1 MLDTEKACT
10 RINQQADGGEVA
22 MNHFIEKEW
31 LMEHLED
38 KNIRIADCRYNL
50 GSSEEGYE
58 AYVKNHI
65 PGAVYFH
72 LSKDL
77 SGPVAAHG
85 GRHPLPAIENL
96 KETFALAGI
105 SEETTVIAYDGGE
118 GSYAARLWWLLN
130 YLGHEKV
137 YILNG
142 GYKAWKES
150 DYPTNDTIP
159 SFPKAEFNVRLNEGI
174 FASQDEVRTIVEA
187 QDKEVVII
195 DSRENKRYLGI
206 EEPID
211 KKCGHIPG
219 AINKV
224 WTEGFESGRIKSSE
238 EQENRFKEID
248 KDKQL
253 IVYCG
258 SGVTAT
264 PNFIALKMAG
274 FNKVKL
280 YAGSFSDWISYEE
293 NEVETGEVRK

>member
-1 MLDTEKACT
+1 
-10 RINQQADGGEVA
+10 
-22 MNHFIEKEW
+22 MNHFVEKEW
-31 LMEHLED
+31 LLEHLED
-38 KNIRIADCRYNL
+38 KNILIADCRYNL
-50 GSSEEGYE
+50 GASGEGYNS
-58 AYVKNHI
+58 YVKDHI

-77 SGPVAAHG
+77 SGPVSAHG
-85 GRHPLPAIENL
+85 GRHPLPAIDDL
-96 KETFALAGI
+96 QETFSLAGI
-105 SEETTVIAYDGGE
+105 AEETTVIAYDGGE

-142 GYKAWKES
+142 GYKGWKNAG
-150 DYPTNDTIP
+150 YPTNETIP
-159 SFPKAEFNVRLNEGI
+159 TYLKTEFKVHLNDDI
-174 FASQDEVRTIVEA
+174 FVSQEEVKTIVESKNA
-187 QDKEVVII
+187 DTVII

-211 KKCGHIPG
+211 KKAGHIPG

-224 WTEGFESGRIKSSE
+224 WTEGFENGRIKSVE
-238 EQENRFKEID
+238 EQRKRFQEIN
-248 KDKQL
+248 KDKQV

-274 FNKVKL
+274 YDKVKL
-280 YAGSFSDWISYEE
+280 YAGSFSDWISYEG
-293 NEVETGEVRK
+293 NEVSTGKE

>member
-1 MLDTEKACT
+1 
-10 RINQQADGGEVA
+10 

-31 LMEHLED
+31 LLEHLED

-50 GSSEEGYE
+50 GASEEGYNS
-58 AYVKNHI
+58 YVKDHI

-85 GRHPLPAIENL
+85 GRHPLPAIDDL
-96 KETFALAGI
+96 KETFSLAGI

-137 YILNG
+137 FILNG
-142 GYKAWKES
+142 GYKVWKNA
-150 DYPTNDTIP
+150 DYPTNETIP
-159 SFPKAEFNVRLNEGI
+159 TYLKTEFKIHLNDDI
-174 FASQDEVRTIVEA
+174 LASQEEVKTIVESKNT
-187 QDKEVVII
+187 DTVII

-211 KKCGHIPG
+211 KKAGHIPG

-224 WTEGFESGRIKSSE
+224 WTEGFENGRIKSFE
-238 EQENRFKEID
+238 EQSKRFQEIN
-248 KDKQL
+248 KDKQV

-274 FNKVKL
+274 YDKVKL
-280 YAGSFSDWISYEE
+280 YAGSFSDWISYEG
-293 NEVETGEVRK
+293 NEVSTGKE

>member
-1 MLDTEKACT
+1 
-10 RINQQADGGEVA
+10 
-22 MNHFIEKEW
+22 MNPFIEKEW
-31 LMEHLED
+31 LLEHLDD

-50 GSSEEGYE
+50 GVSEEGYDS
-58 AYVKNHI
+58 YVRAHI

-77 SGPVAAHG
+77 SGPIAAHG
-85 GRHPLPAIENL
+85 GRHPLPTIADL
-96 KETFALAGI
+96 QETFSLAGI

-142 GYKAWKES
+142 GYKAWK
-150 DYPTNDTIP
+150 DAGYQTNDTIP
-159 SFPKAEFNVRLNEGI
+159 TYKRAEFKVCLNKDM
-174 FASQDEVRTIVEA
+174 FASQEEVRKVVEG
-187 QDKEVVII
+187 KNEETVII

-219 AINKV
+219 AINKF
-224 WTEGFESGRIKSSE
+224 WLEGFEDGRIKSIE
-238 EQENRFKEID
+238 EQERRFKEID
-248 KDKQL
+248 KDKQV

-274 FNKVKL
+274 YNNVKL

-293 NEVETGEVRK
+293 NEVETGEND

>member
-1 MLDTEKACT
+1 
-10 RINQQADGGEVA
+10 
-22 MNHFIEKEW
+22 MNPFIEKEW
-31 LMEHLED
+31 LLEHLDD

-50 GSSEEGYE
+50 GVPEEGYDS
-58 AYVKNHI
+58 YVRAHI

-77 SGPVAAHG
+77 SGPIASHG
-85 GRHPLPAIENL
+85 GRHPLPAIEDL
-96 KETFALAGI
+96 EETFSLAGI

-118 GSYAARLWWLLN
+118 GSYAARLWWMLH

-142 GYKAWKES
+142 GYNAWKDAGYQTNERI
-150 DYPTNDTIP
+150 PTY
-159 SFPKAEFNVRLNEGI
+159 KRAEFKVRLNNEV
-174 FASQDEVRTIVEA
+174 FASQEEVRIAVKAKNEET
-187 QDKEVVII
+187 VII

-219 AINKV
+219 AINKF
-224 WTEGFESGRIKSSE
+224 WMEGFKDGRIKSIE
-238 EQENRFKEID
+238 EQERRFKEID
-248 KDKQL
+248 KNKQV

-274 FNKVKL
+274 YNNVKL
-280 YAGSFSDWISYEE
+280 YAGSFSDWISYAE
-293 NEVETGEVRK
+293 NEVETGEND

>member
-1 MLDTEKACT
+1 
-10 RINQQADGGEVA
+10 
-22 MNHFIEKEW
+22 MNHFVEKEW
-31 LMEHLED
+31 LLEHLED

-50 GSSEEGYE
+50 GASEEGYNS
-58 AYVKNHI
+58 YVKDHI

-77 SGPVAAHG
+77 SGPVSAHG
-85 GRHPLPAIENL
+85 GRHPLPAIDDL
-96 KETFALAGI
+96 QETFSLAGI

-142 GYKAWKES
+142 GYKGWKNIG
-150 DYPTNDTIP
+150 YPTNETIP
-159 SFPKAEFNVRLNEGI
+159 TYLKTEFKVHLNDDI
-174 FASQDEVRTIVEA
+174 FVSQEEVKTIVESKNA
-187 QDKEVVII
+187 DTVII

-211 KKCGHIPG
+211 KKAGHIPG

-224 WTEGFESGRIKSSE
+224 WTEGFENGRIKSVE
-238 EQENRFKEID
+238 EQRKRFQEIN

-274 FNKVKL
+274 YDKVKL
-280 YAGSFSDWISYEE
+280 YAGSFSDWISYEG
-293 NEVETGEVRK
+293 NEVSTGKE

>member
-1 MLDTEKACT
+1 
-10 RINQQADGGEVA
+10 
-22 MNHFIEKEW
+22 MNHFVEKEW
-31 LMEHLED
+31 LLEHLED

-50 GSSEEGYE
+50 GASEEGYNS
-58 AYVKNHI
+58 YVKDHI

-77 SGPVAAHG
+77 SGPVSAHG
-85 GRHPLPAIENL
+85 GRHPLPAIDDL
-96 KETFALAGI
+96 QETFSLAGI

-142 GYKAWKES
+142 GYKAWKNAG
-150 DYPTNDTIP
+150 YPTNETIP
-159 SFPKAEFNVRLNEGI
+159 TYLKTEFKVHLNDDI
-174 FASQDEVRTIVEA
+174 FVSQEEVKTIVESKNA
-187 QDKEVVII
+187 DTVII

-211 KKCGHIPG
+211 KKAGHIPG

-224 WTEGFESGRIKSSE
+224 WTEGFENGRIKSVE
-238 EQENRFKEID
+238 EQRKRFQEINR
-248 KDKQL
+248 DKQV

-274 FNKVKL
+274 YDKVKL
-280 YAGSFSDWISYEE
+280 YAGSFSDWISYEG
-293 NEVETGEVRK
+293 NEVSTGKE

>member
-1 MLDTEKACT
+1 
-10 RINQQADGGEVA
+10 
-22 MNHFIEKEW
+22 MNYFIEKEW
-31 LMEHLED
+31 LLEHLQD

-50 GSSEEGYE
+50 GLSEEGYDS
-58 AYVKNHI
+58 YVKDHI

-77 SGPVAAHG
+77 SGPVSVHG
-85 GRHPLPAIENL
+85 GRHPLPAIEDL
-96 KETFALAGI
+96 QETFSLAGI

-130 YLGHEKV
+130 YVGHEKV

-142 GYKAWKES
+142 GYKAWK
-150 DYPTNDTIP
+150 DAGYPTNDTIP
-159 SFPKAEFNVRLNEGI
+159 TYLKTEFKVHLNDKI
-174 FASQDEVRTIVEA
+174 FASQEEVKKMVEA
-187 QDKEVVII
+187 KNDETVII
-195 DSRENKRYLGI
+195 DSRENKRYLGM

-211 KKCGHIPG
+211 KKAGHIPG

-224 WTEGFESGRIKSSE
+224 WTEGFENGRIKSIK
-238 EQENRFKEID
+238 EQEKRFKEID
-248 KDKQL
+248 KDKQV

-274 FNKVKL
+274 YNNVKL
-280 YAGSFSDWISYEE
+280 YAGSFSDWITYEE
-293 NEVETGEVRK
+293 NEVETGKNVR

>member
-1 MLDTEKACT
+1 
-10 RINQQADGGEVA
+10 
-22 MNHFIEKEW
+22 MNHFVEKEW
-31 LMEHLED
+31 LLEHLED

-50 GSSEEGYE
+50 GASEEGYNS
-58 AYVKNHI
+58 YVKDHI

-77 SGPVAAHG
+77 SGPVSAHG
-85 GRHPLPAIENL
+85 GRHPLPAIDDL
-96 KETFALAGI
+96 QETFSLAGI

-142 GYKAWKES
+142 GYKGWKNIG
-150 DYPTNDTIP
+150 YPTNETIP
-159 SFPKAEFNVRLNEGI
+159 TYLKTEFKVHLNDDI
-174 FASQDEVRTIVEA
+174 FVSQEEVKTIVESKNA
-187 QDKEVVII
+187 DTVII

-211 KKCGHIPG
+211 KKAGHIPG

-224 WTEGFESGRIKSSE
+224 WTEGFENGRIKSVE
-238 EQENRFKEID
+238 EQRKRFQEIN
-248 KDKQL
+248 KDKQV

-274 FNKVKL
+274 YDKVKL
-280 YAGSFSDWISYEE
+280 YAGSFSDWISYEG
-293 NEVETGEVRK
+293 NEVSTGKE

>member
-1 MLDTEKACT
+1 
-10 RINQQADGGEVA
+10 
-22 MNHFIEKEW
+22 MNHFVEKEW
-31 LMEHLED
+31 LLEHLED

-50 GSSEEGYE
+50 GASEEGYNS
-58 AYVKNHI
+58 YVKDHI

-77 SGPVAAHG
+77 SGPVSAHG
-85 GRHPLPAIENL
+85 GRHPLPAIDDL
-96 KETFALAGI
+96 QETFSLAGI

-142 GYKAWKES
+142 GYKGWKNIG
-150 DYPTNDTIP
+150 YPTNETIP
-159 SFPKAEFNVRLNEGI
+159 TYLKTEFKVHLNDDI
-174 FASQDEVRTIVEA
+174 FVSQEEVKTIVESKNA
-187 QDKEVVII
+187 DTVII

-211 KKCGHIPG
+211 KKAGHIPG

-224 WTEGFESGRIKSSE
+224 WTEGFENGRIKSIE
-238 EQENRFKEID
+238 EQRKRFQEINR
-248 KDKQL
+248 DKQV

-274 FNKVKL
+274 YDKVKL
-280 YAGSFSDWISYEE
+280 YAGSFSDWISYEG
-293 NEVETGEVRK
+293 NEVSTGKE

>member
-1 MLDTEKACT
+1 
-10 RINQQADGGEVA
+10 
-22 MNHFIEKEW
+22 MNPFIEKEW
-31 LMEHLED
+31 LLEHLDD

-50 GSSEEGYE
+50 GVSEEGYDS
-58 AYVKNHI
+58 YVMDHI

-77 SGPVAAHG
+77 SGPIAAHG
-85 GRHPLPAIENL
+85 GRHPLPVIEDL
-96 KETFALAGI
+96 EETFSLAGI

-118 GSYAARLWWLLN
+118 SSYAARLWWLLH

-142 GYKAWKES
+142 GYKAWK
-150 DYPTNDTIP
+150 DAGFQTNDTIP
-159 SFPKAEFNVRLNEGI
+159 TYKKTAFKVRLNNEI
-174 FASQDEVRTIVEA
+174 IASQEEVRKAVKAKNQET
-187 QDKEVVII
+187 VII

-219 AINKV
+219 AINKF
-224 WTEGFESGRIKSSE
+224 WMEGFEDGRIKSID
-238 EQENRFKEID
+238 EQEKRFKEID
-248 KDKQL
+248 KEKQV

-274 FNKVKL
+274 YNNVKL

-293 NEVETGEVRK
+293 NEVETGEND

>member
-1 MLDTEKACT
+1 
-10 RINQQADGGEVA
+10 
-22 MNHFIEKEW
+22 MNPFIEKEW
-31 LMEHLED
+31 LQDHLND

-50 GSSEEGYE
+50 GLSEEGYE
-58 AYVKNHI
+58 AYVKDHI

-77 SGPVAAHG
+77 SGSISAHG
-85 GRHPLPAIENL
+85 GRHPLPAIEDL
-96 KETFALAGI
+96 QETFSHAGI
-105 SEETTVIAYDGGE
+105 SDETTVIAYDGGE

-142 GYKAWKES
+142 GYKAWKDAGYPANES
-150 DYPTNDTIP
+150 IPTYMR
-159 SFPKAEFNVRLNEGI
+159 AEFKVRLNNEI
-174 FASQDEVRTIVEA
+174 FASQEEVKTVVEA
-187 QDKEVVII
+187 KNEETVII

-224 WTEGFESGRIKSSE
+224 WTEGFENGHIKSIK
-238 EQENRFKEID
+238 EQEKRFKEID
-248 KDKQL
+248 KDKHV

-274 FNKVKL
+274 YNNVKL
-280 YAGSFSDWISYEE
+280 YAGSFSDWISYDE
-293 NEVETGEVRK
+293 NEVETGIK